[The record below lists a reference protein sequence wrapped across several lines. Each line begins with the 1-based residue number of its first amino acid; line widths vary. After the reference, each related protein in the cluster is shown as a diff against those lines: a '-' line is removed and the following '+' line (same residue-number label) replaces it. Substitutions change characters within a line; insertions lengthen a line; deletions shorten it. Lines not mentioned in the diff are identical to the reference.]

1 MIDAQRRQAGAEDGA
16 GVSEL
21 ADGLRGLWRALVR
34 RKRELAIVFLAV
46 FLSVHLVAFVWPGT
60 YVARAA
66 ILIQKN
72 RYGGSLTGDTEHTPT
87 VVSAGISES
96 EVNSEIAVLTS
107 QEVLSKTMTE
117 TGLDQTS
124 PGFFTRLVFGPVW
137 LYEDLYAFAHG
148 VPGPTR
154 ADRVLRGL
162 ESSISVER
170 MKDSNVLVVS
180 FESGDPVSARIVLEH
195 ILANYEAHHLEV
207 HRRSD
212 AAAFFDQQTS
222 ELEKELEGH
231 EQTLQKLKQDADV
244 ADFEAERRAEE
255 TIDTGLRAQLVEAQR
270 TLAELDQ
277 RIATYQ
283 STLQE
288 EPPTMRTGKTE
299 GRSDFVLQNLVQE
312 KLALELERARLLER
326 YQPDSPL
333 LVENARKIDAA
344 RAAIEAETRGGT
356 AQTQTAPSPMRL
368 ATSRDLART
377 RAERAG
383 VAERIAQLE
392 SQVAA
397 SGARM
402 RELDAKSVEARRVE
416 RLVAAS
422 EAKYLQ
428 YLKRGTEARIDS
440 ALDQGR
446 FTNAVVV
453 QQPAAE
459 PKPIRPKKLITLLL
473 AVGGGLL
480 AGVAYVVSA
489 ELREGGLEA
498 LLGSLAPRATES

>member
-1 MIDAQRRQAGAEDGA
+1 MSDTERRQTDTEEGA

-21 ADGLRGLWRALVR
+21 AEMLRGLGRALAR
-34 RKRELAIVFLAV
+34 RKREFAIAFLVVFAA
-46 FLSVHLVAFVWPGT
+46 VHLVAFVWPGT

-72 RYGGSLTGDTEHTPT
+72 RYGGSLAGDVDRAPT
-87 VVSAGISES
+87 VVSAGVSEQ

-107 QEVLSKTMTE
+107 REVLTKTMAD
-117 TGLDQTS
+117 TGLDQAS
-124 PGFFTRLVFGPVW
+124 PGFFTRLFFGPIW
-137 LYEDLYAFAHG
+137 LYEDLYAWVHG

-154 ADRVLRGL
+154 ADRMLRGV
-162 ESSISVER
+162 ESSISAER

-180 FESGDPVSARIVLEH
+180 FEAGDPEFARVVLER

-212 AAAFFDQQTS
+212 AAAFFDEQAS

-231 EQTLQKLKQDADV
+231 EQALQALKHEADV

-283 STLQE
+283 ATLKQE
-288 EPPTMRTGKTE
+288 PATMRTGTTE
-299 GRSDFVLQNLVQE
+299 GRSDFVLQSLVQE

-333 LVENARKIDAA
+333 LVENARKLAA
-344 RAAIEAETRGGT
+344 ASSAIEAEVKGGT
-356 AQTQTAPSPMRL
+356 AQTQIAPSPTRI

-397 SGARM
+397 SGTRM
-402 RELDAKSVEARRVE
+402 RELDAKALEARRVQ
-416 RLVAAS
+416 RLVATS

-459 PKPIRPKKLITLLL
+459 PKPIRPKKLVTLLL
-473 AVGGGLL
+473 GLGGGLL
-480 AGVAYVVSA
+480 AGLGYVVYE
-489 ELREGGLEA
+489 ELRAGGLEA
-498 LLGSLAPRATES
+498 LLGSLAPRPTGS